1 MRLVVFFIVFAFILF
16 IAGNVLFIESY
27 LLYHFFAVMLAT
39 AGLTKLGI
47 IYAKK
52 FGIIDTPSVRKIHK
66 YPTPSIGGMVFIPIA
81 LISWLI
87 KMSDS
92 IDEKTVVI
100 HSWNKTCVT
109 CAEQVEI
116 LKQAEQDFKDVIF
129 LSFEQT
135 KDKKIAKFLE
145 IDYWTTIVIYKDN
158 KELSRT
164 IGQTDKDKIYSQIK
178 SLK

>member
-1 MRLVVFFIVFAFILF
+1 MKNILIFILLIF
-16 IAGNVLFIESY
+16 SLN
-27 LLYHFFAVMLAT
+27 
-39 AGLTKLGI
+39 
-47 IYAKK
+47 
-52 FGIIDTPSVRKIHK
+52 SVAISKE
-66 YPTPSIGGMVFIPIA
+66 TTFTDEVFQKSQ
-81 LISWLI
+81 L
-87 KMSDS
+87 DG
-92 IDEKTVVI
+92 KTVVI

-145 IDYWTTIVIYKDN
+145 IDYWTTIVVYKDN